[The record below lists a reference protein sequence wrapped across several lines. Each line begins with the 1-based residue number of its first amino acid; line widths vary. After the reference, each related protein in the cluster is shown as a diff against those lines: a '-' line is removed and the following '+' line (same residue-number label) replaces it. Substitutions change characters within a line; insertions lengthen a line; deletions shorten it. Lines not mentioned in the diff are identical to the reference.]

1 MYSSPPQVY
10 RYSTAD
16 TTAKKEKDFD
26 KNIQSREINDD
37 NEEKVSPKAKRKSF
51 AKKMEEI
58 KIQLLEGVVNGL
70 VTPKTPQGKTPF
82 CFAMYV
88 DDKLKE
94 IDTHFSTITEKKI
107 MDILFEIEMRT
118 TCVTPTQRQQS
129 ISMRPGVA
137 QYSNAT
143 TPV

>member
-1 MYSSPPQVY
+1 
-10 RYSTAD
+10 
-16 TTAKKEKDFD
+16 
-26 KNIQSREINDD
+26 
-37 NEEKVSPKAKRKSF
+37 
-51 AKKMEEI
+51 MEEI

-82 CFAMYV
+82 CFAKYV

-143 TPV
+143 TPA